1 MSTDTRAV
9 RAGYRWCRRLARTHY
24 ENFPVAS
31 LLLPTRVRDA
41 VVAIYAFA
49 RSADDI
55 ADEGALSDTQRLRQ
69 LADMDEA
76 LHAIA
81 SGQILDIPLYQALAD
96 SVSRHRLPLQP
107 FHDLLSAFRQDV
119 DTKRYATFDELLDYC
134 RRSANPVGRLLLHLA
149 GAASPENLLLSDDIC
164 SALQLINFIQDIGQD
179 YRENGRIYMPLE
191 DMERF
196 GVTETEITG
205 RRNNPALRALVRCQ
219 AGCAHRLLRSGSAL
233 GDRLPGRFGVEIRIM
248 ILAAFSLLDKL
259 YRQEDVFSRPRLAR
273 TEKAAIFWRAMRR
286 VSFERCSPLESTCL

>member
-9 RAGYRWCRRLARTHY
+9 RAGYRWCLRLARTHY

-31 LLLPTRVRDA
+31 LLLPTHVREA

-96 SVSRHRLPLQP
+96 SVSRYRLPLQP

-149 GAASPENLLLSDDIC
+149 GAASLENLLLSDNIC
-164 SALQLINFIQDIGQD
+164 SALQLINFLQDIAQD

-191 DMERF
+191 DMARF
-196 GVTETEITG
+196 GVTEADIAG
-205 RRNNPALRALVRCQ
+205 RRNSPALHALVQHQ

-233 GDRLPGRFGVEIRIM
+233 GDRLPGRFGVEIRIT

-259 YRQEDVFSRPRLAR
+259 YHQEDVFSRPRLAR
-273 TEKAAIFWRAMRR
+273 TEKAAIFWHALRR
-286 VSFERCSPLESTCL
+286 VSFERRSPLESTCL